1 MVLRLA
7 DAAWESSEPAAP
19 AAEEHME
26 MWGVGAVASWLE
38 SMDMAGPAASLKA
51 QGVSGKD
58 LIGFE
63 TEAEFVRDLCTT
75 PFVARKVLMLRD
87 QHLSSHA

>member
-1 MVLRLA
+1 
-7 DAAWESSEPAAP
+7 
-19 AAEEHME
+19 
-26 MWGVGAVASWLE
+26 
-38 SMDMAGPAASLKA
+38 MAGPAASLKA